1 MQFKL
6 IQKDGEARRG
16 ELKLQHGTV
25 QTPVFMPVGTYGA
38 VKSLSPHDLESIGFE
53 IILGNTFHL
62 WLRPGL
68 ETISAFKGLHDFT
81 HWRRSILTDSG
92 GFQVWSL
99 GKMRKITEEGVEFKS
114 PINGDTC
121 FLSPEESMRIQRA
134 LNSDIV
140 MIFDECTPY
149 PASHEE
155 AKVSMELSLKW
166 AYRSKV
172 AHESN
177 QNALFGIVQ
186 GGMFEDLRSQSL
198 EELKKI
204 NFDGYA
210 IGGLS
215 VGEPKE
221 EMQKVISFIAPK
233 MPEDKPRYL
242 MGVGTPEDI
251 IEAIAHGIDMF
262 DCVMPT
268 RNARNGWLFTR
279 YGDLKLKNTQYKN
292 DTYPID
298 SSCECYT
305 CQNYSRAYLH
315 HLFRIGEMLGS
326 RLNTIHNLFYYQ
338 KIVQE
343 ARLAIERGAFET
355 YRKIFHQNRQR
366 GIQ

>member
-1 MQFKL
+1 M
-6 IQKDGEARRG
+6 
-16 ELKLQHGTV
+16 
-25 QTPVFMPVGTYGA
+25 
-38 VKSLSPHDLESIGFE
+38 
-53 IILGNTFHL
+53 
-62 WLRPGL
+62 
-68 ETISAFKGLHDFT
+68 
-81 HWRRSILTDSG
+81 LTDSG

-121 FLSPEESMRIQRA
+121 FLSPEESMRIQKT
-134 LNSDIV
+134 LNSDII

-155 AKVSMELSLKW
+155 AKASMELSLKW

-172 AHESN
+172 AHATN
-177 QNALFGIVQ
+177 KNALFGIIQ
-186 GGMFEDLRSQSL
+186 GGMFEDLREHSL
-198 EELKKI
+198 DELKKI

-221 EMQKVISFIAPK
+221 EMRKVIDFIAPK

-268 RNARNGWLFTR
+268 RNARNGWLFTK

-292 DTYPID
+292 DTNPID
-298 SSCECYT
+298 SDCGCYT

-326 RLNTIHNLFYYQ
+326 RLNTIHNLSYYQ
-338 KIVQE
+338 KIIQE
-343 ARLAIERGAFET
+343 ARVAIENGTFET